1 MTQIR
6 RGHVTDIH
14 FIQRTIARTV
24 TTPPP
29 APGFAGPGHTAVP
42 VVDPARFAEQDPFI
56 LLMDDRVDM
65 PPGVPIGGEHP
76 HAGFEIATFLVE
88 GAVHDQDEGV
98 LRDGDLQWMLA
109 GGGVIHN
116 EHAMPEGPTRIL
128 QLWMTIPAAERWSEP
143 HLETVARELAPVH
156 RMDGVEVR
164 VYSGSSGD
172 ARAPER
178 SHGHVP
184 TTIVDVRL
192 DAGATL
198 EQELPASYNGFVYVL
213 DGAVRAGAGDGT
225 TLRTG
230 QVGWLD
236 RPESD
241 GPSVLRLSAP
251 DGESARVVLYAGEPQ
266 HRPIA
271 MHGPFVGETR
281 ADLMRVSRD
290 YLDGRFD
297 RVSALMRR
305 SGSESKGSESAVR
318 HSAPDAVTS
327 STPADR
333 SAAAGSP

>member
-1 MTQIR
+1 MLPEDPI
-6 RGHVTDIH
+6 VTDPRS
-14 FIQRTIARTV
+14 IQRTIARTV

-42 VVDPARFAEQDPFI
+42 VVDPAQFVEQDPFI

-65 PPGVPIGGEHP
+65 PPGNPIGGEHP
-76 HAGFEIATFLVE
+76 HAGFEIATFVVE

-98 LRDGDLQWMLA
+98 LRAGDLQWMLA
-109 GGGVIHN
+109 GRGVIHN
-116 EHAMPEGPTRIL
+116 ERAMPEGHTRIL
-128 QLWMTIPAAERWSEP
+128 QLWMTIPAGERWSEP
-143 HLETVARELAPVH
+143 HLETVSRELAPVRH
-156 RMDGVEVR
+156 ATGAEVR
-164 VYSGSSGD
+164 VYSGSSSG

-192 DAGATL
+192 VPGATL

-213 DGAVRAGAGDGT
+213 DGAVRVGVGDAT
-225 TLRTG
+225 VLRTG

-241 GPSVLRLSAP
+241 GPSVIRLSAG
-251 DGESARVVLYAGEPQ
+251 GERARVVLYAGEPQ

-290 YLDGRFD
+290 YMDGRFD
-297 RVSALMRR
+297 RVSDLMRKD
-305 SGSESKGSESAVR
+305 G
-318 HSAPDAVTS
+318 VT
-327 STPADR
+327 AR
-333 SAAAGSP
+333 

>member
-1 MTQIR
+1 
-6 RGHVTDIH
+6 VTNIH
-14 FIQRTIARTV
+14 PIQRSIARTV

-29 APGFAGPGHTAVP
+29 APGFAGAGHTAVP
-42 VVDPARFAEQDPFI
+42 VVDPARFDEQDPFI

-98 LRDGDLQWMLA
+98 LREGDLQWMLA
-109 GGGVIHN
+109 GRGVIHN
-116 EHAMPEGPTRIL
+116 EHAMPEGRTRIL
-128 QLWMTIPAAERWSEP
+128 QLWMTIPAEERWSEP
-143 HLETVARELAPVH
+143 HLDAVSRELAPV
-156 RMDGVEVR
+156 RRETGVEVR
-164 VYSGSSGD
+164 VYSGSSDD

-198 EQELPASYNGFVYVL
+198 EQEIPASYNGFVYVL
-213 DGAVRAGAGDGT
+213 DGTVRAGAGDGT
-225 TLRTG
+225 ALRTG

-236 RPESD
+236 RPASN
-241 GPSVLRLSAP
+241 GASVLRLSASN
-251 DGESARVVLYAGEPQ
+251 GESVRLVLYAGEPQ
-266 HRPIA
+266 RRPIA

-290 YLDGRFD
+290 FMDGRFE
-297 RVSALMRR
+297 RVSTLMRR
-305 SGSESKGSESAVR
+305 A
-318 HSAPDAVTS
+318 DAGT
-327 STPADR
+327 R
-333 SAAAGSP
+333 

>member
-1 MTQIR
+1 MTN
-6 RGHVTDIH
+6 IH
-14 FIQRTIARTV
+14 PIQRSIARTV

-29 APGFAGPGHTAVP
+29 APGFAGAGHTAVP
-42 VVDPARFAEQDPFI
+42 VVDPARFDEQDPFI

-98 LRDGDLQWMLA
+98 LREGDLQWMLA
-109 GGGVIHN
+109 GRGVIHN
-116 EHAMPEGPTRIL
+116 EHAMPEGRTRIL
-128 QLWMTIPAAERWSEP
+128 QLWMTIPAEERWSEP
-143 HLETVARELAPVH
+143 HLDAVSRELAPV
-156 RMDGVEVR
+156 RRETGVEVR
-164 VYSGSSGD
+164 VYSGSSDD

-198 EQELPASYNGFVYVL
+198 EREIPASYNGFVYVL
-213 DGAVRAGAGDGT
+213 DGTVRAGAGDGT
-225 TLRTG
+225 ALRTG

-236 RPESD
+236 RPASN
-241 GPSVLRLSAP
+241 GASVLRLSASN
-251 DGESARVVLYAGEPQ
+251 GESVRLVLYAGEPQ
-266 HRPIA
+266 RRPIA

-290 YLDGRFD
+290 FMDGRFE
-297 RVSALMRR
+297 RVSTLMRR
-305 SGSESKGSESAVR
+305 A
-318 HSAPDAVTS
+318 DAGT
-327 STPADR
+327 R
-333 SAAAGSP
+333 

>member
-1 MTQIR
+1 MTN
-6 RGHVTDIH
+6 IH
-14 FIQRTIARTV
+14 PIQRSIARTV

-29 APGFAGPGHTAVP
+29 APGFAGAGHTAVP
-42 VVDPARFAEQDPFI
+42 VVDPARFDEQDPFI

-98 LRDGDLQWMLA
+98 LREGDLQWMLA
-109 GGGVIHN
+109 GRGVIHN
-116 EHAMPEGPTRIL
+116 EHAMPEGRTRIL
-128 QLWMTIPAAERWSEP
+128 QLWMTIPAEELWSEP
-143 HLETVARELAPVH
+143 HLDAVSRELAPV
-156 RMDGVEVR
+156 RRETGVEVR
-164 VYSGSSGD
+164 VYSGSSDD

-198 EQELPASYNGFVYVL
+198 EQEIPASYNGFVYVL
-213 DGAVRAGAGDGT
+213 DGTVRAGAGDGT
-225 TLRTG
+225 ALRTG

-236 RPESD
+236 RPASN
-241 GPSVLRLSAP
+241 GASVLRLSASN
-251 DGESARVVLYAGEPQ
+251 GESVRLVLYAGEPQ
-266 HRPIA
+266 RRPIA

-290 YLDGRFD
+290 FMDGRFE
-297 RVSALMRR
+297 RVSTLMRR
-305 SGSESKGSESAVR
+305 A
-318 HSAPDAVTS
+318 DAGT
-327 STPADR
+327 R
-333 SAAAGSP
+333 

>member
-1 MTQIR
+1 MPEDPL
-6 RGHVTDIH
+6 VTDVH
-14 FIQRTIARTV
+14 PIQRTIARTV

-29 APGFAGPGHTAVP
+29 TSGFAGPGHTAVP
-42 VVDPARFAEQDPFI
+42 VVDPSRFAEQDPFI

-65 PPGVPIGGEHP
+65 VMGVPIGGEHP
-76 HAGFEIATFLVE
+76 HAGFEIATFLIE

-98 LRDGDLQWMLA
+98 LRAGDLQWMLA
-109 GGGVIHN
+109 GRGVIHN
-116 EHAMPEGPTRIL
+116 EHAMPEGRTRIL
-128 QLWMTIPAAERWSEP
+128 QLWMTVPAEERWSEP
-143 HLETVARELAPVH
+143 HLETVSRDLAPV
-156 RMDGVEVR
+156 RRASGAEVR

-172 ARAPER
+172 ARASER

-184 TTIVDVRL
+184 TTIVDVSL
-192 DAGATL
+192 DAGATF

-213 DGAVRAGAGDGT
+213 DGGVRAGAGDGT

-241 GPSVLRLSAP
+241 GPSVLRLAA
-251 DGESARVVLYAGEPQ
+251 DGERARVVLYAGEPQ

-290 YLDGRFD
+290 YMDGRFD
-297 RVSALMRR
+297 RVSAL
-305 SGSESKGSESAVR
+305 VR
-318 HSAPDAVTS
+318 KDDV
-327 STPADR
+327 
-333 SAAAGSP
+333 AAR

>member
-1 MTQIR
+1 MTDV
-6 RGHVTDIH
+6 HP
-14 FIQRTIARTV
+14 IQRTIARTI

-29 APGFAGPGHTAVP
+29 APGFAGAGHTAVP
-42 VVDPARFAEQDPFI
+42 VVDPSRFAEQDPFI

-65 PPGVPIGGEHP
+65 PPGEPIGGEHP

-88 GAVHDQDEGV
+88 GTVHDQDEGA
-98 LRDGDLQWMLA
+98 LHTGDLQWMLA
-109 GGGVIHN
+109 GRGVIHN
-116 EHAMPEGPTRIL
+116 EHSMPEGRTRIL
-128 QLWMTIPAAERWSEP
+128 QLWMTIPGDERWSEP
-143 HLETVARELAPVH
+143 HLETVARELAPV
-156 RMDGVEVR
+156 RRTDGVEVR

-172 ARAPER
+172 AHAPER

-184 TTIVDVRL
+184 TTIVDIRL

-198 EQELPASYNGFVYVL
+198 EQDLPASYNGFAYVL
-213 DGAVRAGAGDGT
+213 EGSVRAGDGT
-225 TLRTG
+225 ALRTG

-236 RPESD
+236 RPESS
-241 GPSVLRLSAP
+241 GPSVLRLAAT

-290 YLDGRFD
+290 YMDGRFD

-305 SGSESKGSESAVR
+305 DNV
-318 HSAPDAVTS
+318 
-327 STPADR
+327 STP
-333 SAAAGSP
+333 

>member
-1 MTQIR
+1 MTN
-6 RGHVTDIH
+6 IH
-14 FIQRTIARTV
+14 PIQRSIARTV

-29 APGFAGPGHTAVP
+29 APGFAGAGHTAVP
-42 VVDPARFAEQDPFI
+42 VVDPARFDEQDPFI

-98 LRDGDLQWMLA
+98 LREGDLQWMLA
-109 GGGVIHN
+109 GRGVIHN
-116 EHAMPEGPTRIL
+116 EHAMPEGRTRIL
-128 QLWMTIPAAERWSEP
+128 QLWMTIPAEERWSEP
-143 HLETVARELAPVH
+143 HLDAVSRELAPV
-156 RMDGVEVR
+156 RRETGVEVR
-164 VYSGSSGD
+164 VYSGSSDD

-198 EQELPASYNGFVYVL
+198 EQEIPASYNGFVYVL
-213 DGAVRAGAGDGT
+213 DGTVRAGAGDGT
-225 TLRTG
+225 ALRTG

-236 RPESD
+236 RPASN
-241 GPSVLRLSAP
+241 GASVLRLSASN
-251 DGESARVVLYAGEPQ
+251 GESVRLVLYAGEPQ
-266 HRPIA
+266 RRPIA

-290 YLDGRFD
+290 FMDGRFE
-297 RVSALMRR
+297 RVSTLMRR
-305 SGSESKGSESAVR
+305 A
-318 HSAPDAVTS
+318 DAGT
-327 STPADR
+327 R
-333 SAAAGSP
+333 

>member
-1 MTQIR
+1 MSPHT
-6 RGHVTDIH
+6 
-14 FIQRTIARTV
+14 IQRTIARTV
-24 TTPPP
+24 STPPP

-42 VVDPARFAEQDPFI
+42 VVDPSRFAEQDPFI

-65 PPGVPIGGEHP
+65 AAGVPIGGEHP

-88 GAVHDQDEGV
+88 GTIHDQDEGV
-98 LRDGDLQWMLA
+98 LRAGDLQWMLA
-109 GGGVIHN
+109 GRGVIHN
-116 EHAMPEGPTRIL
+116 EHSMPEGRTRIL
-128 QLWMTIPAAERWSEP
+128 QFWMTIPAAERWSEP
-143 HLETVARELAPVH
+143 HLETVSHESAPV
-156 RMDGVEVR
+156 RRASGAEVR

-184 TTIVDVRL
+184 TTIVDIHL

-213 DGAVRAGAGDGT
+213 DGSVRAGAGDGT
-225 TLRTG
+225 ALRTG

-236 RPESD
+236 RPD
-241 GPSVLRLSAP
+241 ANGPSVLRLVAGG
-251 DGESARVVLYAGEPQ
+251 GEGARVVLYAGEPQ

-290 YLDGRFD
+290 YMDGRFE
-297 RVSALMRR
+297 RVSTLMRKDDLGAR
-305 SGSESKGSESAVR
+305 
-318 HSAPDAVTS
+318 
-327 STPADR
+327 
-333 SAAAGSP
+333 